1 MEAKEPDPSPEVD
14 IGTLEYAP
22 GPALQRALDLRTA
35 LEDALVSDAPVGP
48 ILDELFDLIRLG
60 MK

>member
-1 MEAKEPDPSPEVD
+1 MVASRSSEAGEVD

-22 GPALQRALDLRTA
+22 HPALERALELRTA
-35 LEDALVSDAPVGP
+35 LEDALVTGAPVGP